1 MSSFDIKNIAK
12 LSRLSLT
19 AEEEVAFQGDLE
31 AIIGYVEKMAKLDL
45 DDVEPTARAVE
56 ASDVFREDV
65 NTPSIDR
72 ELVIANAPAE
82 IDDELF
88 RVPVVIEEG
97 EC

>member
-12 LSRLSLT
+12 LSRLSLS
-19 AEEEVAFQGDLE
+19 ESEEVTFQSDLE
-31 AIIGYVEKMAKLDL
+31 AILGYVEKMAMLDL
-45 DDVEPTARAVE
+45 DGVEPTTRAVE
-56 ASDVFREDV
+56 MSDIFRADV
-65 NTPSIDR
+65 CTPSIDR

-82 IDDELF
+82 IDDELI